1 MNDLMHA
8 AYGALSARAAA
19 QYVAALEQT
28 GDMPVMAVDFGG
40 DGELLVSNAG
50 AGGALSAYDAP
61 LVLFNLSALWAE
73 APPQL

>member
-28 GDMPVMAVDFGG
+28 GDMHIAAVDFTG
-40 DGELLVSNAG
+40 DGELLVSNASP
-50 AGGALSAYDAP
+50 GGGTSAYDAP
-61 LVLFNLSALWAE
+61 FVVFSLAALWAE
-73 APPQL
+73 APPPS